1 VRNALP
7 LEGLQPA
14 DGLFALDRSTYQ
26 QLQGRRGP
34 AADAVIVDDPTP
46 DAAGFIR
53 LDLPRW
59 DTAWEPKMQA
69 GRRWPAVNP
78 RTGKVIKQRKV
89 WDALKGNA
97 RTAHFAQRHKA
108 VREVIGAVVDAAKRA
123 GLVPCQHLTVRLVWA
138 PGDWRVADDDNL
150 WHLQKVCCDALARGP
165 KRVKALAD
173 VQGLH
178 LVPDDTRQYM
188 DKLAP
193 LIHRPPKGQTGPSGL
208 WLEVKPE

>member
-1 VRNALP
+1 MRNALP
-7 LEGLQPA
+7 LEGLPA
-14 DGLFALDRSTYQ
+14 GDGLFALDKSTYQ
-26 QLQGRRGP
+26 QLQGRRGQP
-34 AADAVIVDDPTP
+34 ADAVIVNEPVPGAD
-46 DAAGFIR
+46 GFIR

-59 DTAWEPKMQA
+59 DTMWEAKKGRNGWPK
-69 GRRWPAVNP
+69 VNP
-78 RTGKVIKQRKV
+78 TTRKVIKQRRV

-108 VREVIGAVVDAAKRA
+108 VREVIGAVVDVAARA
-123 GLVPCQHLTVRLVWA
+123 GLSPCAHLTVRLVWA

-173 VQGLH
+173 VKGLH